1 MPADHARVWNT
12 LKAYALSFAVWMTA
26 AFFLGLQIFSNNIE
40 HGHPRGLW
48 ESLSGPLR
56 EYVPYAIITPAI
68 VWILWRFPVLGAR
81 RTRAAIITV
90 GTLLLFSSS
99 HVVLR
104 MLMFPVQSPV
114 TQKVMEPGFSLIAPL
129 MRYYAY
135 EDLWMFCTVA
145 FLANA
150 IQFNREIRK
159 RELAASQLQAQLASS
174 ELQMLKHQLQPHF
187 LFNALNSLYALIG
200 QDSAG
205 ARRMTIAISEML
217 RTVIQRSST
226 DEVAFSEELRF
237 VDRYLEIE
245 SMRLGERL
253 RVHRAISPECMDLLV
268 PQLLLQPLVENA
280 IRHGI
285 EKSVP
290 GGDVFLAASLTHG
303 GHLVVKVANSRPA
316 HQGDTTGTGV
326 GLTNLRARLQNM
338 YGDDFVVR
346 VQPTE
351 TLFTVEAE
359 IPARTERV
367 PVVRPV
373 QAS

>member
-1 MPADHARVWNT
+1 MPAVGDRVLKT
-12 LKAYALSFAVWMTA
+12 LRAYAISFAVWMSA
-26 AFFLGLQIFSNNIE
+26 GLVLGLHIYGNNIG

-48 ESLSGPLR
+48 ESLAGPLQ
-56 EYVPYAIITPAI
+56 EYSVYALITPPF
-68 VWILWRFPVLGAR
+68 VWLLWRFPVLGAR
-81 RTRAAIITV
+81 RLRAVLVTV
-90 GTLLLFSSS
+90 AALVFFSLL
-99 HVVLR
+99 HVTVR
-104 MLMFPVQSPV
+104 MLVYPVNAPG
-114 TQKVMEPGFSLIAPL
+114 TQELLAPSVALVPRL
-129 MRYYAY
+129 MWFYLY

-159 RELAASQLQAQLASS
+159 RELAASQLQVQLASS

-226 DEVAFSEELRF
+226 DEVAFSDELRF

-245 SMRLGERL
+245 GMRLGERL

-285 EKSVP
+285 EKSVQ
-290 GGDVFLAASLTHG
+290 GGDVFIAASLTG
-303 GHLVVKVANSRPA
+303 EHLVVKVANSRPV
-316 HQGDTTGTGV
+316 HGDDTTGTGV
-326 GLTNLRARLQNM
+326 GLANLRARLQNM
-338 YGDDFVVR
+338 YGDDFAVR

-359 IPARTERV
+359 LPARTERV
-367 PVVRPV
+367 PLISKHL
-373 QAS
+373 A

>member
-1 MPADHARVWNT
+1 MADLGTRVFNT
-12 LKAYALSFAVWMTA
+12 LKAFALSFAIWMTA
-26 AFFLGLQIFSNNIE
+26 GFFLGLQLYSNNIA

-48 ESLSGPLR
+48 VSLSGPLR
-56 EYVPYAIITPAI
+56 EYVPYALITPPI
-68 VWILWRFPVLGAR
+68 VWILWRFPVLGAKR
-81 RTRAAIITV
+81 LRAAAIAG
-90 GTLLLFSSS
+90 GTLLLFSVS
-99 HVVLR
+99 HIGIRTLLFGAHVPGKPDAVAEPSLS
-104 MLMFPVQSPV
+104 LMA
-114 TQKVMEPGFSLIAPL
+114 SL
-129 MRYYAY
+129 MQYYAY

-226 DEVAFSEELRF
+226 DEVMFSEELKF
-237 VDRYLEIE
+237 VERYLEIE
-245 SMRLGERL
+245 GIRLGERL

-290 GGDVFLAASLTHG
+290 GGDVFIAASLAD
-303 GHLVVKVANSRPA
+303 GHLVVKVANSRPT
-316 HQGDTTGTGV
+316 QGGDSTGTGV
-326 GLTNLRARLQNM
+326 GLGNLRARLQNM
-338 YGDDFVVR
+338 YGDDFAVR

-367 PVVRPV
+367 PIVVKSQR
-373 QAS
+373 

>member
-1 MPADHARVWNT
+1 MSIFRERARKT
-12 LKAYALSFAVWMTA
+12 LKAYAISFAVWMSA
-26 AFFLGLQIFSNNIE
+26 ALVLGLHIYGNNIA
-40 HGHPRGLW
+40 HGHPRGFV
-48 ESLSGPLR
+48 ESVAGPLQ
-56 EYVPYAIITPAI
+56 EYSVYALITPPF
-68 VWILWRFPVLGAR
+68 VWLLWHFPVLGVR
-81 RTRAAIITV
+81 RVRAVLVTV
-90 GTLLLFSSS
+90 GALVVFSLL
-99 HVVLR
+99 HVTVR
-104 MLMFPVQSPV
+104 MLLYPVSAPG
-114 TQKVMEPGFSLIAPL
+114 TQEVLAPSLALVPRL
-129 MRYYAY
+129 MWFYLY

-159 RELAASQLQAQLASS
+159 RELAASQLQVQLASS

-226 DEVAFSEELRF
+226 DEVAFSEELKF

-253 RVHRAISPECMDLLV
+253 RVHRVISPECMDLLV

-285 EKSVP
+285 EKSVQ
-290 GGDVFLAASLTHG
+290 GGDVFIAASLKD
-303 GHLVVKVANSRPA
+303 GHLVVKVANSHPA
-316 HQGDTTGTGV
+316 HGGDSTGTGV
-326 GLTNLRARLQNM
+326 GLANLKARLQNM
-338 YGDDFVVR
+338 YGDDFAVR
-346 VQPTE
+346 VQPSD
-351 TLFTVEAE
+351 TLFTAEAE

-367 PVVRPV
+367 PIIRPL
-373 QAS
+373 QTS

>member
-1 MPADHARVWNT
+1 MTREQAIKT
-12 LKAYALSFAVWMTA
+12 LKAYAISFAVWLSA
-26 AFFLGLQIFSNNIE
+26 GFILGLHIYGNNIA
-40 HGHPRGLW
+40 HGHPRGFW
-48 ESLSGPLR
+48 DSISGPLQ
-56 EYVPYAIITPAI
+56 EYSVYALITPPF
-68 VWILWRFPVLGAR
+68 VWLLWRFPVLGAKR
-81 RTRAAIITV
+81 LRAVLITLAALV
-90 GTLLLFSSS
+90 
-99 HVVLR
+99 
-104 MLMFPVQSPV
+104 
-114 TQKVMEPGFSLIAPL
+114 GFSLVHVIVRIFMYPVTAPGTEQLLPPSLSLVPRL
-129 MRYYAY
+129 MWFYLY
-135 EDLWMFCTVA
+135 EDLWMFSTIA

-159 RELAASQLQAQLASS
+159 RELAASQLQTQLASS

-217 RTVIQRSST
+217 RTVIQRSTT

-268 PQLLLQPLVENA
+268 PQLILQPLVENA

-285 EKSVP
+285 ERSVQ
-290 GGDVFLAASLTHG
+290 GGDVFIAASAAH

-316 HQGDTTGTGV
+316 SGGDSAGTGV
-326 GLTNLRARLQNM
+326 GLANLRARLQNM
-338 YGDDFVVR
+338 YGDDFAVR
-346 VQPTE
+346 VQPTD

-367 PVVRPV
+367 PIVRPV
-373 QAS
+373 QTG